1 MKRLLLLACS
11 TMICLPVAAADTPAV
26 TTPQDAANLLLT
38 RLGAALKQEMSTRGP
53 VSAISVCRDLAPK
66 LAGEISRETGW
77 KVTRVSLRPRNP
89 MLGMADDWEQ
99 RQLLDFDARTRAG
112 AAPAT
117 LQHTATM
124 AMPTGKVQRYLKA
137 IPVQTLC
144 LSCHG
149 SREQIPADV
158 SQALARDYPHDRATG
173 YLEGMIRGAVSV
185 TRPLD

>member
-1 MKRLLLLACS
+1 MNRFSLLACCAL
-11 TMICLPVAAADTPAV
+11 ICLPAWATDAPAV
-26 TTPQDAANLLLT
+26 ATPQDAANLLLT
-38 RLGAALKQEMSTRGP
+38 RLGTALKQEMSTRGP

-77 KVTRVSLRPRNP
+77 KVTRVSLKPRNP
-89 MLGMADDWEQ
+89 MLGMADEWEQ
-99 RQLLDFDARTRAG
+99 RQLLDFDTRARAG
-112 AAPAT
+112 VAPAT
-117 LQHTATM
+117 LQQTAIVG
-124 AMPTGKVQRYLKA
+124 MPTGKVQRYLKA

-149 SREQIPADV
+149 SRDQIPADV
-158 SQALARDYPHDRATG
+158 SQALARDYPHDKATG